1 MSKLEPWF
9 FEIIFAS
16 PSHCFGF
23 SSFSSFA
30 SPSRVSAET
39 ASIHGALEEEVLEQ
53 DALEQVAV
61 AFAMMA
67 WLPRLEGA
75 CDQYKKG
82 FFAESE
88 LPEAYRT
95 LYQSYGFE
103 NSNPEAVK
111 TFSKLMELLEAGPQ
125 AMADYFGEDDLKA
138 FDGEYFSSCPL
149 PNKALGL

>member
-39 ASIHGALEEEVLEQ
+39 ASIQGALEEEVLEQ

-82 FFAESE
+82 F
-88 LPEAYRT
+88 LPSLNCQRLIVLSTKAMVLKTQILKR
-95 LYQSYGFE
+95 LKHFRNLWSY
-103 NSNPEAVK
+103 
-111 TFSKLMELLEAGPQ
+111 
-125 AMADYFGEDDLKA
+125 
-138 FDGEYFSSCPL
+138 
-149 PNKALGL
+149 